1 MGTPLATLSVGLP
14 RYLIVGALPMSE
26 FRCVVGRR
34 RCEVRVTIVVIVEL
48 IVVIVEVIVGPS
60 LRAEVEFTEPNPRY
74 HQFSL
79 DSLQKNVAISKF

>member
-14 RYLIVGALPMSE
+14 RYLIVGSLPMSE

-34 RCEVRVTIVVIVEL
+34 RCEVRVTIVVIV
-48 IVVIVEVIVGPS
+48 VIVEVIVGLS
-60 LRAEVEFTEPNPRY
+60 LRAEVEFTEPNARY

-79 DSLQKNVAISKF
+79 DSLQKNVAIFKF